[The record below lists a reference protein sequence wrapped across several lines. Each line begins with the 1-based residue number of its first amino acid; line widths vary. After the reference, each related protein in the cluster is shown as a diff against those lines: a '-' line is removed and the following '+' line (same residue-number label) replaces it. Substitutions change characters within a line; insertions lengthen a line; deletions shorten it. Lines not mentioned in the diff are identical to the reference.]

1 MIRFAIVMLCGTVY
15 GACVLAIGYY
25 GMKAGIEWVIEP
37 SQVKAA
43 VRGPGGAGGTATRI
57 AVPAHVGDDSGHTA
71 TYAVVSIHVPGVS
84 AGAVEFI
91 AKPTVWKWPAHADTV
106 TVTLMNRGHFSA
118 VTIYREAPPAPIT
131 FRFDDGAISFAT
143 ANASAYL
150 NADGTGGS
158 SSSGQ
163 LPQGSEGGA
172 GGVSTGQGVARVRT
186 AHRRGLYEPV
196 ENLGGIGKPEI

>member
-1 MIRFAIVMLCGTVY
+1 MWKSHLALGISIVLGEALVGIFLVMYAIDE
-15 GACVLAIGYY
+15 
-25 GMKAGIEWVIEP
+25 KRNEK
-37 SQVKAA
+37 S

-57 AVPAHVGDDSGHTA
+57 AVPEHVGDDSGHTA

-84 AGAVEFI
+84 TGSAEFI
-91 AKPTVWKWPAHADTV
+91 TKPTVWKWPAHADTV

-143 ANASAYL
+143 ANAMAYL
-150 NADGTGGS
+150 NADGTGGG

-172 GGVSTGQGVARVRT
+172 GGVAYGNG
-186 AHRRGLYEPV
+186 AH
-196 ENLGGIGKPEI
+196 